1 MKRFALIGILL
12 LLLGLGFVLWRFDS
26 WLKARF
32 RVADFQWKL
41 TPDKPL
47 ALSETLAL
55 EGINEAL
62 RAKGHD
68 PANWEAVPTWA
79 DSPILR
85 LSPLNPNAGGLT
97 LSNRNSGARL
107 LASVELDPT
116 NHTLNIVISRP
127 K

>member
-1 MKRFALIGILL
+1 MKRLALIGILL
-12 LLLGLGFVLWRFDS
+12 LLLGFGFALSQYDS

-47 ALSETLAL
+47 ALSETLAV
-55 EGINEAL
+55 EGINVAL
-62 RAKGHD
+62 RANGHD
-68 PANWEAVPTWA
+68 PANWQAVPTWV

-85 LSPLNPNAGGLT
+85 LSPLNPNGGDLT
-97 LSNRNSGARL
+97 LSNRNSGAKL

-116 NHTLNIVISRP
+116 NRTLNIAISRP